1 MELSLE
7 AYRNIVKYVG
17 NRADIATL
25 CRVSK
30 SFRHVAQRALYNT
43 LYLRDVHSTISLCG
57 LLAREP
63 RLATLVDALTIS
75 FSGAQEGGSDDDSSE
90 SGSDEEEAS
99 SQPPSASEYWAA
111 VAPALRQTVRLRYLN
126 VHIHNS
132 DTAVAWIL
140 NTCTFRLRSFHCD
153 LDWDTHLVSFL
164 NTQPDLDDLYILDYK
179 DPNHAPQHTVSSTD
193 SPIRLLPSA
202 LPKLSTLECTFS
214 EAAVALVPGRPVTHL
229 KSCFSRTRLEEKQA
243 EVSLLFS
250 KIKLSTR
257 RLKALDIADASYTE
271 TFSMTLLQHVIRTR
285 ATVTEL
291 RYLGTLVLP
300 IGGQERLQFYGLL
313 MRLPRVQCVEVEVT
327 HWEPP
332 PAALTAFRALTL
344 ELRLY
349 CPTVTRVVFVYEFDR
364 TVISVVDGLCVL
376 DHDTSTD
383 ILWSEI

>member
-111 VAPALRQTVRLRYLN
+111 VAPALRQTVRLR
-126 VHIHNS
+126 
-132 DTAVAWIL
+132 
-140 NTCTFRLRSFHCD
+140 FHCD

-300 IGGQERLQFYGLL
+300 IGGQEVCPPSLSARPASSIAVLRAADAAAARAVRGSGSHALGAPAG
-313 MRLPRVQCVEVEVT
+313 RADSLPRAD
-327 HWEPP
+327 PRA
-332 PAALTAFRALTL
+332 PAVLSHRHTRR
-344 ELRLY
+344 LRI
-349 CPTVTRVVFVYEFDR
+349 RVRPHRDLGRRRPVCAGPRYQH
-364 TVISVVDGLCVL
+364 GY
-376 DHDTSTD
+376 
-383 ILWSEI
+383 LWSEI